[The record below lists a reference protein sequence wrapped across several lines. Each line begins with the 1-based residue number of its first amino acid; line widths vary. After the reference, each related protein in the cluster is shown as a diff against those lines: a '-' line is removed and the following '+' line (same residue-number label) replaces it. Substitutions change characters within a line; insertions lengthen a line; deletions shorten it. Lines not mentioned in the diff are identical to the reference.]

1 MKTVAILLIVILI
14 ILVIILAYVFL
25 RLTNYSKKLGKMDYS
40 QDNLWYSNGQKYDEN
55 KIDVFYCLSTA
66 LLDSV
71 DENGNSLLNACL
83 NDKDRETIDTEYKHM
98 STKLF
103 DNEHFNFIAPYYRIM
118 TFKTYDIVQKNKSVV
133 KFLGAYKSAMDDL
146 LNAFNY
152 YMKHQNNGRPFIIA
166 GFSQGAMMLRHVVKQ
181 MTDEQLSRM
190 IASYMMGYQIT
201 KKDMQHKNI
210 KPATGEDDL
219 GVSISYNSVKTVDC
233 MWKGVNNKAATCIN
247 PLNWKTDDT
256 PAQLIYDGDKA
267 TVHVDQDHHLLVVDG
282 LDSNKY
288 DGMGYPIEKGIYH
301 MWDIRFYADAINKN
315 AIHRSKLFLDKNKD

>member
-55 KIDVFYCLSTA
+55 KIDVFYCLSTTLIKA
-66 LLDSV
+66 VDSDGNKTINSMLLV
-71 DENGNSLLNACL
+71 E
-83 NDKDRETIDTEYKHM
+83 DRKIMDLEYSHI
-98 STKLF
+98 STKMF
-103 DNEHFNFIAPYYRIM
+103 DSEHFNFIAPYYRQL
-118 TFKTYDIVQKNKSVV
+118 TFEAYGIPEKINRIDFISALNLTQNDIYD
-133 KFLGAYKSAMDDL
+133 
-146 LNAFNY
+146 AFDY
-152 YMKHQNNGRPFIIA
+152 YMEHQNNGRPFIIA
-166 GFSQGAMMLRHVVKQ
+166 GFSQGAMMTELLLKH
-181 MTDEQLSRM
+181 MSDEQYSRL
-190 IASYMMGYQIT
+190 IASYTIGYQVAE
-201 KKDMQHKNI
+201 KELKHNHF
-210 KPATGEDDL
+210 KPATSADDL
-219 GVSISYNSVKTVDC
+219 GVVISYNSVESVDHI
-233 MWKGVNNKAATCIN
+233 WKDIEADAAACIN
-247 PLNWKTDDT
+247 PLNWKTDET
-256 PAQLIYDGDKA
+256 PAELIYDGDKA